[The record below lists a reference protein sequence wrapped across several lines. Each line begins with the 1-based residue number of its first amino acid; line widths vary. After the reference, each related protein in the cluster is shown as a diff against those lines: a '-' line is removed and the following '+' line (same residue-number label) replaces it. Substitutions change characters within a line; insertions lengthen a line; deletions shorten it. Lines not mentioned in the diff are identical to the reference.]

1 MTNMCSWAGDGWI
14 KVMNIL
20 LEFTTHN
27 YRTYHSAARRLKELF
42 PESRFAGTVGI
53 APGGDHAYNFLKN
66 QTDIQ
71 YEFLILRHEL
81 TKAAFHDEID
91 YEVLKV
97 FEDRLP
103 HKSLWRLVSADRQW
117 GFAYVHGAYTKKTR
131 ITDNANREN
140 ILRTFSGLYK
150 RLSKIFNDFNVDLFL
165 PAMCIGSIDV
175 YILEEICREREI
187 PYVVANTARVKDYFV
202 FASDVT
208 MMTPHIDETYRD
220 ILHGKRSVDLQP
232 AHRLYSDLIGSLGAN
247 LHVDQQHPVHQM
259 VRNETMLWPRM
270 LYLCARAAGGALR
283 DWFKNSK
290 LNRSEDIRGQR
301 YALSTLLDNIRL
313 AAGMP
318 YQKYLFLRAGAGQR
332 PQPGEKYIYYP
343 LHVNPEYS
351 TNFQGT
357 LWMNQLYTIELLSKS
372 VPHDW
377 TVCVKEH
384 PAMFIARVRP
394 RAFYDKIRQF
404 PNVRMVPVSMSG
416 EELIRGSQMV
426 AVVTGTTG
434 WEAILHGKPVIS
446 FVDNYFDVL
455 GLSAKFSNIRSFSLE
470 IREEL
475 KRIATVSK
483 EERERRV
490 VCYLAA
496 MLKHSFVPTYP
507 MQLCNEPGTHK
518 QYETSGRELADALV
532 HYLEHIGYLNKI
544 KEGASLVP
552 LK

>member
-1 MTNMCSWAGDGWI
+1 
-14 KVMNIL
+14 MNIL

-42 PESRFAGTVGI
+42 PESRFAGLVGF
-53 APGGDHAYNFLKN
+53 APGGDHAYEFLKN

-71 YEFLILRHEL
+71 YEFLVLRHEL
-81 TKAAFHDEID
+81 TKQALGDEID
-91 YEVLKV
+91 LDLLKS
-97 FEDRLP
+97 FEERLS

-131 ITDNANREN
+131 VTDYANREN

-150 RLSKIFNDFNVDLFL
+150 RLAKIFDDFSVDLFL

-175 YILEEICREREI
+175 YILEEICRERKI
-187 PYVVANTARVKDYFV
+187 PYIAANTARVKDYFI

-208 MMTPHIDETYRD
+208 MMSPHIDQAYQQ
-220 ILHGKRSVDLQP
+220 ILHGERTVDLKP
-232 AHRLYSDLIGSLGAN
+232 AQALYRELVGSLGAN
-247 LHVDQQHPVHQM
+247 LHMDQQHPVHQM
-259 VRNETMLWPRM
+259 VRRETVSWPGM
-270 LYLCARAAGGALR
+270 IFACARATAGAIR
-283 DWFKNSK
+283 DWIRKAP
-290 LNRSEDIRGQR
+290 LNRSDDLRGQSYR
-301 YALSTLLDNIRL
+301 LSTLLDNIRL

-318 YQKYLFLRAGAGQR
+318 YQKYRFMR
-332 PQPGEKYIYYP
+332 PGIGERPEPGEKYIYYP

-394 RAFYDKIRQF
+394 QAFYDKIKQF
-404 PNVRMVPVSMSG
+404 PNVRMVPVSMAG
-416 EELIRGSQMV
+416 EELIKSAQMV

-446 FVDNYFDVL
+446 FVDNYFDVM
-455 GLSAKFSNIRSFSLE
+455 GLSVRFSNVRTFPLE
-470 IREEL
+470 IRDEI
-475 KRIATVSK
+475 KRVSNISQQ
-483 EERERRV
+483 EREHRIT
-490 VCYLAA
+490 CYLAA
-496 MLKHSFVPTYP
+496 LLEHSFIPTHP
-507 MQLCNEPGTHK
+507 MQFCNEPGTPE
-518 QYETSGRELADALV
+518 QYEISGRDLADALIP
-532 HYLEHIGYLNKI
+532 YLQHIGYLQKI
-544 KEGASLVP
+544 EDGPSVLSRK
-552 LK
+552 